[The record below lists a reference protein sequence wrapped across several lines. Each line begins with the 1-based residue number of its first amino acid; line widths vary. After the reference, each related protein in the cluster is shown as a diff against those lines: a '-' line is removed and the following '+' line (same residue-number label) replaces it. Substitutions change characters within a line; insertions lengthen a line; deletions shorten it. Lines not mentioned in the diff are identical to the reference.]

1 MAEREVEERARES
14 AAEWFDR
21 EVWAE
26 GDGGERPD
34 QSVETY
40 PYKQGFLA
48 GYREG
53 EGQANPSPAAVA
65 RVLREAAEELN
76 QHKPAAGD
84 RMKNLFVAGFEEAV
98 ERIEQQA
105 YRVEAMI
112 PERERHETR

>member
-1 MAEREVEERARES
+1 MTDKAEERARES

-65 RVLREAAEELN
+65 RVLREPGELLLDVYK
-76 QHKPAAGD
+76 KPPTAPD
-84 RMKNLFVAGFEEAV
+84 YLELMDKIEAWLI
-98 ERIEQQA
+98 R
-105 YRVEAMI
+105 EAMI
-112 PERERHETR
+112 PESEQTDQKGV